1 MEPPCEGECWNISE
15 LSTSPHKLKLLGW
28 IGRCMHLNIYNTLTL
43 CTLTQHTLDKNG
55 VYSFGVLLEEMLKG
69 KKPFFILIL

>member
-1 MEPPCEGECWNISE
+1 
-15 LSTSPHKLKLLGW
+15 
-28 IGRCMHLNIYNTLTL
+28 MHLNIYDTLTL
-43 CTLTQHTLDKNG
+43 CTLTQHTLDKND